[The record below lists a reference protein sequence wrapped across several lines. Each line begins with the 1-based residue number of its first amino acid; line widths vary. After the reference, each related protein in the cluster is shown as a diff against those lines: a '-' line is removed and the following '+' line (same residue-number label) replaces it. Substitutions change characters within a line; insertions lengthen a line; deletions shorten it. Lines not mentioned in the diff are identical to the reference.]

1 MQFLKF
7 LPNFV
12 NNRSG
17 RASQSTEPRMFR
29 DSESRAKQQTTDQKT
44 ERRHTMKTTKHILAL
59 LALGSSAVLAV
70 DSAKPALSGAELLKQ
85 LDKNHDGTVSLE
97 EFKAG
102 PMNMK
107 EPLKAEENFK
117 KQDRNHDGKLNAEEL
132 APAIQSQTSTTAP
145 ITPAAPTAPIAP
157 TAPAA
162 KETTR
167 PDAGAKSGTT
177 AKPLDAGKPLDG
189 TAKPQSK

>member
-1 MQFLKF
+1 
-7 LPNFV
+7 
-12 NNRSG
+12 
-17 RASQSTEPRMFR
+17 
-29 DSESRAKQQTTDQKT
+29 
-44 ERRHTMKTTKHILAL
+44 MKTTKHILAL

-70 DSAKPALSGAELLKQ
+70 DTAKPALSGAELLKQ

-162 KETTR
+162 KETTK

-177 AKPLDAGKPLDG
+177 AKP
-189 TAKPQSK
+189 QSK